1 MREEPRGWG
10 KGSVGRGVFC
20 WGEGEEGKW
29 IGKVEAMNSSEDFL
43 PLRGVFQA
51 VSAGDE
57 VRKSRTG
64 RVGCWETMLAV

>member
-1 MREEPRGWG
+1 MGEEPRGWG

-20 WGEGEEGKW
+20 WGEGEEGMW
-29 IGKVEAMNSSEDFL
+29 RGTVEAMNSSEDFL

-57 VRKSRTG
+57 VVNVGTG
-64 RVGCWETMLAV
+64 RFGCWETMLAV